1 MKNTS
6 QRLYY
11 IDWLRVLAMLSI
23 FFFHAVQWQINS
35 LAKYIVIA
43 SLSFI
48 AIMGLYEI
56 IIKRFQVARFLFGLK
71 LK

>member
-1 MKNTS
+1 MDVPKFPH
-6 QRLYY
+6 QF
-11 IDWLRVLAMLSI
+11 VLLLI
-23 FFFHAVQWQINS
+23 GYWVVQWQINA

-43 SLSFI
+43 GLSLI

>member
-1 MKNTS
+1 
-6 QRLYY
+6 
-11 IDWLRVLAMLSI
+11 MLSI